1 MKLAQEEELLSSN
14 KTAEQR
20 WKDKYEDHRNMQTS
34 LGKQHKEEQMLASG
48 YLTRPS
54 QVIRPQT
61 ATYSGSN
68 PPPHKRRQILGELGA
83 YQKARRSDKE
93 LLLLEEANRRSPGKI
108 REETKNAGSPARQ
121 QLRLQHAASS
131 MNSLGTQPYHMCQLS
146 VTQ

>member
-20 WKDKYEDHRNMQTS
+20 WKDKYEDHCNMQTS

-68 PPPHKRRQILGELGA
+68 PPPYKRRQILGELGA

-108 REETKNAGSPARQ
+108 IEGTKNAGSPARQ
-121 QLRLQHAASS
+121 Q
-131 MNSLGTQPYHMCQLS
+131 
-146 VTQ
+146 